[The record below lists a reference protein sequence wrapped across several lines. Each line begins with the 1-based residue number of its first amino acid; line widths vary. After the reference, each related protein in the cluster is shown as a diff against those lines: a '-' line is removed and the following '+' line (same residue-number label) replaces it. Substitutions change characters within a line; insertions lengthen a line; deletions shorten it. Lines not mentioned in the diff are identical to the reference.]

1 MTDRLTNQTL
11 KMGFLAGVVGLT
23 LQAAGAPN
31 ALADGKPDPD
41 WDRVCQSYK
50 LRAVGSYYKCLL
62 WTSNDT
68 VGRARCDDRFQQAFA
83 TADRLSPNCPP
94 LDSLDRTRRSINDQ
108 AQAVLVGD
116 VSAPPCQAVLSGTDG
131 LVTCQLNAPGDNIG
145 TSVASLTDILTQIQN
160 QDSSTCAAC
169 ASVTAETPLWLQA
182 WGSSG
187 GNRGRGS
194 SVAVGGFAQTVTTI
208 SDLQA
213 VGTVALYFYLG
224 AAGGWNNTSGASG
237 GAATLVTTE
246 DLQLNPANDPTD
258 ALLIAGGGGG
268 SGGCDSGCLG
278 GCIEPGNGG
287 GGGTAISTTGPDG
300 QGIGQGGG
308 GHKSGGGGGGQ
319 GIGGS
324 GHGSLGSGNS
334 GIGGK
339 GGGGGEGAGHHSQ
352 GGPGW
357 FNTSSTPLTFTS
369 GAGGLG
375 EGDTNTCTA
384 GGGGGGGGWGG
395 GGGGVHGNTATAAGG
410 GGGGGSYSIASTC
423 NDVMAPTTYQQSA
436 SSNGNVY
443 FVFNTKGT
451 CQ

>member
-1 MTDRLTNQTL
+1 MTDRLINETL
-11 KMGFLAGVVGLT
+11 RMGFLAGVVGLT
-23 LQAAGAPN
+23 PQVAGASEVLTGGAPN
-31 ALADGKPDPD
+31 LDL
-41 WDRVCQSYK
+41 DRACQWNK

-62 WTSNDT
+62 RTSNDT
-68 VGRARCDDRFQQAFA
+68 SGRVRCDDRFQQAFT

-94 LDSLDRTRRSINDQ
+94 LDSLDRTRRAVNDQ

-116 VSAPPCQAVLSGTDG
+116 VSAPPCQAILSGTDG

-160 QDSSTCAAC
+160 QNPSTCPDC

-182 WGSSG
+182 WGASG
-187 GNRGRGS
+187 GNRGWGA

-213 VGTVALYFYLG
+213 VGTIALYFYLG

-246 DLQLNPANDPTD
+246 DLQLNPASDPTD

-278 GCIEPGNGG
+278 GCVEPGNGG
-287 GGGTAISTTGPDG
+287 DGGTAIST
-300 QGIGQGGG
+300 GIGQGGD

-319 GIGGS
+319 GIGGGGS
-324 GHGSLGSGNS
+324 GGGTTGNS

-339 GGGGGEGAGHHSQ
+339 SGGGGEGAGKHSQ
-352 GGPGW
+352 GGAGW

-369 GAGGLG
+369 GAGGG
-375 EGDTNTCTA
+375 GNGDTNTCTT

-395 GGGGVHGNTATAAGG
+395 GGGGTHGNTDTAAGG
-410 GGGGGSYSIASTC
+410 GGGGGSFSIASTC

-443 FVFNTKGT
+443 LVFNTKGT